1 MLYVRHWLTT
11 HSHSHRLT
19 FGEKQLDFRRK
30 ATGVLNRS
38 KCPKRT
44 IPICFQGFPLLT
56 CDMLEITH
64 QNSGFLVFSPN
75 NAETVFISYQDFKP
89 RMALYKIQTRN
100 CFHCFMGNKQRKDP
114 SSPHNPLGFNPKPEP
129 ILQSQGFLTNSL
141 MNMEL

>member
-75 NAETVFISYQDFKP
+75 NAETVFISYLSRF
-89 RMALYKIQTRN
+89 RTSNLEWHCTR
-100 CFHCFMGNKQRKDP
+100 
-114 SSPHNPLGFNPKPEP
+114 SKPETVFIVLWETSKERTQAAP
-129 ILQSQGFLTNSL
+129 ITPWASTLSQSQSSNLRDF
-141 MNMEL
+141 